1 MLEMSVQRIDFEIAH
16 IVRWTRLRRPQAG
29 LLIRVGLV
37 DTPSPSSAE
46 LYEEGGFK
54 AIPPLNTRFPPFC
67 WFHWNTGVE
76 WSLAKRAMRQSCRTV
91 SIHSVPSKSSRKVPG
106 GEAMLKSTIPE
117 QNAERAK
124 QAANYGMDWM
134 RQFMEESL
142 NQTRAIFDRFF
153 STARKTANSFD
164 QQAAEV
170 RERSMSMATDTLS
183 NSMDFAQRALKV
195 RQPQDLLQLQTEF
208 VSRQAQVLAQNS
220 KMLGETIARGASEMG
235 KFTSQGLE
243 EASRR
248 SEAA

>member
-1 MLEMSVQRIDFEIAH
+1 
-16 IVRWTRLRRPQAG
+16 
-29 LLIRVGLV
+29 
-37 DTPSPSSAE
+37 
-46 LYEEGGFK
+46 
-54 AIPPLNTRFPPFC
+54 
-67 WFHWNTGVE
+67 
-76 WSLAKRAMRQSCRTV
+76 
-91 SIHSVPSKSSRKVPG
+91 
-106 GEAMLKSTIPE
+106 MLKSIMPE

-134 RQFMEESL
+134 RSLMEESL
-142 NQTRAIFDRFF
+142 NQTRAIFDGFLT
-153 STARKTANSFD
+153 TARKTADSFD

-170 RERSMSMATDTLS
+170 RERSMCMATDTLS
-183 NSMDFAQRALKV
+183 NSMDFAHRALKV

-208 VSRQAQVLAQNS
+208 VSRQAQVVAENS